1 MSLLAFNQQ
10 TAETMPMDN
19 TTMDFLANDLD
30 DSVSA
35 AEEETIGL
43 SGEIDSFKIETR
55 DQAEYFTRRLVEAQK
70 ENEAVEL
77 VAKKRL
83 NEYTERVNAW
93 KENKLKENSYNIERW
108 TSWLRPWAEEQLK
121 DSKKKSVKLIEGTL
135 GFRKADKYEYDD
147 EKLVEYLQSSGHEEL
162 LIEQTPKVD
171 KTALKKAFDFE
182 KENVPGVTYTKLPDS
197 FTVK

>member
-10 TAETMPMDN
+10 AAEAMPIDS

-35 AEEETIGL
+35 AEEEAIGL

-55 DQAEYFTRRLVEAQK
+55 DQAEYFTRCLVRAQK

-83 NEYTERVNAW
+83 NEYAERVNAW
-93 KENKLKENSYNIERW
+93 KESKLKENSYNIERW
-108 TSWLRPWAEEQLK
+108 TSLLRPWAEEQLK

-135 GFRKADKYEYDD
+135 GFRKSDKYEYDD
-147 EKLVEYLQSSGHEEL
+147 ERLIEYLQSSGHKEL

-182 KENVPGVTYTKLPDS
+182 KENVPGVTYTKLPDT

>member
-10 TAETMPMDN
+10 AAEAMPMDN
-19 TTMDFLANDLD
+19 TTMDFLANNLD
-30 DSVSA
+30 DNVNA
-35 AEEETIGL
+35 AEGEAIVL
-43 SGEIDSFKIETR
+43 AGEIDGFKIETR
-55 DQAEYFTRRLVEAQK
+55 DQAEYFTRCLVKAQK

-77 VAKKRL
+77 IAKKRL
-83 NEYTERVNAW
+83 NEYAERVNAW
-93 KENKLKENSYNIERW
+93 KESMLKENSYNIERW

-147 EKLVEYLQSSGHEEL
+147 KKLVEYLQSSGHKEL

-182 KENVPGVTYTKLPDS
+182 KENVPGVTYTKLPDT